1 MKILYLYSEIM
12 GYQMPILKQYVE
24 KYNAEVHVIHWDH
37 KKLTP
42 YVPPII
48 ENVLFYSRSKYNTK
62 ELVKFVSKLNPDIIY
77 ISGWMDKSYLAA
89 VFQIRKRGIPVVTMF
104 DDIWFKTL
112 RQKIASLFFPYIKK
126 YFFSHAWVAGPYQYE
141 YAKRLGFKNT
151 EIIHN
156 SLSADLNL
164 FNEVYERNINNK
176 VKNIP
181 HSFLYV
187 GRFEDIKG
195 VDILVKAW
203 DNLKKSELT
212 KDWELTIIGNGSLK
226 NQLSHYSSVQILDF
240 MQPEQLREKIGE
252 YGCFVLPSRKEQWSL
267 VLHEFSAAGM
277 PIICSDIC
285 GAAPYFVIPGFN
297 GYTFRKCDV
306 CDLQEK
312 MLKIINLTDQQLLD
326 MSFNSHNIGQK
337 ISPEI
342 SAASFM
348 SILK

>member
-1 MKILYLYSEIM
+1 
-12 GYQMPILKQYVE
+12 
-24 KYNAEVHVIHWDH
+24 
-37 KKLTP
+37 
-42 YVPPII
+42 
-48 ENVLFYSRSKYNTK
+48 
-62 ELVKFVSKLNPDIIY
+62 
-77 ISGWMDKSYLAA
+77 SGWMDKSYLAA
-89 VFQIRKRGIPVVTMF
+89 VFQIRKRGIPVVTRF

-126 YFFSHAWVAGPYQYE
+126 YYFSHAWVAGPYQYE